1 MSVFSLSIV
10 YSILYE
16 GIWSEVR
23 DYVNILDKQN
33 WGLFGLYTLFIWTLA
48 LALVPGLVYFLS
60 WAATKLSGIKRSI
73 NDVFLAS
80 TGALLP
86 LGLMLWIAFV
96 IPMLF
101 VNVTFIVQ
109 SMSDPFGWGWDFFG
123 TANIP
128 WHQFVP
134 SLVPWLQSLLILTGL
149 VYSLRNLKRTWSN
162 EKLSTK
168 QLFLIML
175 PMAVLITAVAV
186 VMVFFHTN

>member
-1 MSVFSLSIV
+1 MV
-10 YSILYE
+10 YPELKDAS
-16 GIWSEVR
+16 
-23 DYVNILDKQN
+23 N
-33 WGLFGLYTLFIWTLA
+33 WGLFGLYTLFVWTLA
-48 LALVPGLVYFLS
+48 LVLVPGLIYLLS
-60 WAATKLSGIKRSI
+60 WAATKFSGIKHSI

-101 VNVTFIVQ
+101 VNVTFILQ

-134 SLVPWLQSLLILTGL
+134 SLVPWLQSLLILIGL
-149 VYSLRNLKRTWSN
+149 GYSLRNLKKTWSN
-162 EKLSTK
+162 ENLSAKKLFFDYVADGCTDYYSGSCYDIFPYELEKNQKFIKFDSNAFLTK
-168 QLFLIML
+168 Q
-175 PMAVLITAVAV
+175 
-186 VMVFFHTN
+186 